1 MVLSV
6 ERHSAQEEFNM
17 TLEVLLTK
25 ASYVVGSLW
34 KLRINIDAFKSEK
47 RDELVTQACIG
58 RSFQLLDCL
67 KIDFQNEEIIDVV
80 KVRLLEDGYICWL
93 RFSELANN
101 ASKIESWESKFL
113 TEDEI
118 ISRIPKILDWAKDKE
133 KISNEYL
140 WGGTIGP
147 NFDCSGLIQS
157 AFASSG
163 IWIPRDAYQ
172 QEKFCKN
179 VTLDIESIREKLI
192 PGDLLFFGSSEKC
205 NHVGLHIDNGFYI
218 HSSGVINGHNGIEID
233 SLFLP
238 KLGKI
243 SSFYRSKF
251 RSAGR
256 VISCYQSE
264 KL

>member
-1 MVLSV
+1 
-6 ERHSAQEEFNM
+6 M

-25 ASYVVGSLW
+25 ASFVLGSLW
-34 KLRINIDAFKSEK
+34 KLRVDIDGFKSGK
-47 RDELVTQACIG
+47 SDELVTQARIG
-58 RSFQLLDCL
+58 RGFQLLDCL
-67 KIDFQNEEIIDVV
+67 KSNNKDKGIIDKV
-80 KVRLLEDGYICWL
+80 KVRLLEDGYICWF
-93 RFSELANN
+93 RFSELTNN
-101 ASKIESWESKFL
+101 ASKIESWKNEFFS
-113 TEDEI
+113 EEQI
-118 ISRIPKILDWAKDKE
+118 ISKIPRVLSWTKSAKKIN
-133 KISNEYL
+133 NEYL

-147 NFDCSGLIQS
+147 NFDCSGFVQS

-179 VTLDIESIREKLI
+179 VALDIHGSVGELK

-205 NHVGLHIDNGFYI
+205 THVGLHIENGFYI
-218 HSSGVINGHNGIEID
+218 HSSGLTDGHNGIEID
-233 SLFLP
+233 GLFHSNT
-238 KLGKI
+238 GKI
-243 SSFYRSKF
+243 GSFYRSKF

>member
-1 MVLSV
+1 MILSW
-6 ERHSAQEEFNM
+6 
-17 TLEVLLTK
+17 TK
-25 ASYVVGSLW
+25 A
-34 KLRINIDAFKSEK
+34 
-47 RDELVTQACIG
+47 
-58 RSFQLLDCL
+58 
-67 KIDFQNEEIIDVV
+67 
-80 KVRLLEDGYICWL
+80 
-93 RFSELANN
+93 
-101 ASKIESWESKFL
+101 
-113 TEDEI
+113 
-118 ISRIPKILDWAKDKE
+118 AKKM
-133 KISNEYL
+133 SNEYL

-147 NFDCSGLIQS
+147 NFDCSGLVQS

-179 VTLDIESIREKLI
+179 IAMDFEALGEELK

-205 NHVGLHIDNGFYI
+205 THVGLHIENGFYI
-218 HSSGVINGHNGIEID
+218 HSSGVTDGHNGIEID
-233 SLFLP
+233 GLFQP
-238 KLGKI
+238 NLGKI

>member
-1 MVLSV
+1 
-6 ERHSAQEEFNM
+6 M

-25 ASYVVGSLW
+25 SSFVLGSLW
-34 KLRINIDAFKSEK
+34 KLRINIDGFKSENT
-47 RDELVTQACIG
+47 DELVTQASIG
-58 RSFQLLDCL
+58 RSFQLIGCL
-67 KIDFQNEEIIDVV
+67 KSNFKNKEIIDRV
-80 KVRLLEDGYICWL
+80 KVRLLEDDYICWF
-93 RFSELANN
+93 RFSELIHQ
-101 ASKIESWESKFL
+101 ASKLESWESELF
-113 TEDEI
+113 TEERI
-118 ISRIPKILDWAKDKE
+118 ITRIPEVLSWTMAAK

-147 NFDCSGLIQS
+147 KFDCSGLVQS

-179 VTLDIESIREKLI
+179 VASNIEALGEELK

-205 NHVGLHIDNGFYI
+205 THVGLHIENGFYI
-218 HSSGVINGHNGIEID
+218 HSSGVTDGHNGIEID
-233 SLFLP
+233 GLFHP
-238 KLGKI
+238 NLGKI
-243 SSFYRSKF
+243 ASFYRSHF

>member
-1 MVLSV
+1 
-6 ERHSAQEEFNM
+6 M

-25 ASYVVGSLW
+25 ASFVLGSLW
-34 KLRINIDAFKSEK
+34 KLRINIDGFKSENS
-47 RDELVTQACIG
+47 DELVTQASIG
-58 RSFQLLDCL
+58 RSFQLIDCL
-67 KIDFQNEEIIDVV
+67 KSTFKDKEIIDRV
-80 KVRLLEDGYICWL
+80 KVRLLEDDYICWF
-93 RFSELANN
+93 RFSELTHQ
-101 ASKIESWESKFL
+101 ASKIESWEFEL
-113 TEDEI
+113 FTEERI
-118 ISRIPKILDWAKDKE
+118 FSRIPGILSWTKAAKKM
-133 KISNEYL
+133 SNEYL

-147 NFDCSGLIQS
+147 NFDCSGLVQS

-179 VTLDIESIREKLI
+179 ISFDIEVLGKYLK

-205 NHVGLHIDNGFYI
+205 THVGLHIENGFYI
-218 HSSGVINGHNGIEID
+218 HSSGVTDGHNGIEID
-233 SLFLP
+233 GLFQP
-238 KLGKI
+238 NPGKI
-243 SSFYRSKF
+243 ASFYRSKF